1 VHSLCHSLE
10 RIAFMQVN
18 FSLPGESLQRMGL
31 HGHMFADTGSIARL
45 FGKEQTVSDGFS
57 RFWNEWRLSVGAGIR
72 IPFTAQGFF
81 ELNFV
86 QTLKKFG
93 DDLPAPGL
101 QFGFAAEPY
110 TPIPARL
117 L

>member
-1 VHSLCHSLE
+1 
-10 RIAFMQVN
+10 MQVN
-18 FSLPGESLQRMGL
+18 FSLPGETLQRMGV
-31 HGHMFADTGSIARL
+31 HGHVFADTGSVAKL

-57 RFWNEWRLSVGAGIR
+57 RFWNEWRLSFGAGIR

-81 ELNFV
+81 ELNYV

-93 DDLPAPGL
+93 KDLPAPGL

-110 TPIPARL
+110 NPIPPRHL
-117 L
+117 